1 MATGA
6 LEMAAELGTG
16 FFAFLLHGEKK
27 QRSVLKAGRSENKK
41 CLWKHRREEQKI
53 IIKEE
58 KSSIKCMFYYLC

>member
-27 QRSVLKAGRSENKK
+27 NK
-41 CLWKHRREEQKI
+41 EV
-53 IIKEE
+53 
-58 KSSIKCMFYYLC
+58 F